1 MPVPRATPRAKPIR
15 SSIADVELRNK
26 YEDLIHYGNA
36 HPGYA
41 KENIYKLR
49 KLILLEGLPKES
61 EEEERARKSGSP
73 CSLRGTV
80 WKILMNVK
88 HVNAERYINLVQQ
101 GPSVK
106 CYQQIRK
113 DIGRTFMN
121 DQDFAVSVPQDRLS
135 RCLNAFA
142 NSCADSPSTNS
153 LGYIQGMNAI
163 CGAFLYVLPEVDAFY
178 CFSALVVEQCYQYL
192 VPSISGVYEGLNL
205 LTKALEYIDPELH
218 TYLIAKGYKE
228 PLLMHAVLSL
238 NTGTPPLEE
247 VLHLWDFLF
256 AFGVHMNIVL
266 TLAQLVLMRDTLL
279 AHSSPCSLF
288 RSLPP
293 LDSQLIIS
301 LSVQLVRQ
309 FPPDL
314 YDKIVA
320 HPMGNN
326 NVVNKQL

>member
-1 MPVPRATPRAKPIR
+1 MPRVTPKTKPIR
-15 SSIADVELRNK
+15 SNAADKELRKK
-26 YEDLIHYGNA
+26 YEDLVQFGNA
-36 HPGYA
+36 HPESV
-41 KENIYKLR
+41 KENLYKLR
-49 KLILLEGLPKES
+49 KLILLEGLPSES
-61 EEEERARKSGSP
+61 EEEEKARISGTP

-80 WKILMNVK
+80 WKILMNIK
-88 HVNAERYINLVQQ
+88 HVNAERYIGLVQQ
-101 GPSVK
+101 GPSQS

-121 DQDFAVSVPQDRLS
+121 DHDFAVSVPQDRLS

-142 NSCADSPSTNS
+142 NSCLESPSTSS

-163 CGAFLYVLPEVDAFY
+163 CGAFLYVLPEVDAFC
-178 CFSALVVEQCYQYL
+178 CFSALVLEQCYQYL
-192 VPSISGVYEGLNL
+192 VPSIAGVYEGLSL
-205 LTKALEYIDPELH
+205 LTKALEHVDPDLYS
-218 TYLIAKGYKE
+218 YLVAKGYKE

-247 VLHLWDFLF
+247 VLHLWDFTF
-256 AFGVHMNIVL
+256 AFGVHMNVVF

-279 AHSSPCSLF
+279 SHPSPCSLF

-309 FPPDL
+309 FPPEL
-314 YDKIVA
+314 YDKLVA
-320 HPMGNN
+320 HPLGNH
-326 NVVNKQL
+326 V